1 MAFASSIAP
10 DVLGAGRDAQ
20 EASVIVDLFAWTIV
34 AVPLLLLAI
43 LSVELLVGVLA
54 PSRATGPATGSRPSA
69 VILMP
74 AHDEAGGIGAIIERL
89 RPALDERIRLLV
101 IADNCADDTAAIARA
116 AGAQVVERQDSTQRG
131 KGHALAFG
139 REQLR
144 AAPPDC
150 IVVLDADC
158 EIAPA
163 DLRLLIDTACAR
175 QRPVQSRYLLRARP
189 TDSAMT
195 QISNFAFL
203 IKNLVRQRGVTA
215 LGAPT
220 ILGGTGMAFPWALI
234 ADAPL
239 ATSHLVEDLV
249 LGIDFARKGKG
260 PLFLEQATTWSDP
273 ASQQDTLTQRTR
285 WEHGYVDTALRH
297 GLPLVLEGLAKL
309 RPGLAWHGL
318 HLLVAPLALLMS
330 VSLGALLI
338 AALLILAGAST
349 LPAILLALLI
359 GLVALLLAAAWARD
373 GRDTVRLATLARIP
387 LYLAWKLPVY
397 LRLVGRRE
405 QQWVRTRRSGEG
417 D

>member
-1 MAFASSIAP
+1 
-10 DVLGAGRDAQ
+10 
-20 EASVIVDLFAWTIV
+20 VILDLLAWAIM
-34 AVPLLLLAI
+34 AVPALLLAI
-43 LSVELLVGVLA
+43 LAVELLVGTLA
-54 PSRATGPATGSRPSA
+54 PPRRLRRDTGAGTPHSA

-89 RPALDERIRLLV
+89 RPALDARIRLLV
-101 IADNCADDTAAIARA
+101 IADNCTDETAAIARA
-116 AGAQVVERQDSTQRG
+116 AGAQVVERQDMSQRG

-139 REQLR
+139 RERLR
-144 AAPPDC
+144 ADPPDC
-150 IVVLDADC
+150 LVVLDADC

-163 DLRLLIDTACAR
+163 DLRLLVDTACAR
-175 QRPVQSRYLLRARP
+175 QRPVQSRYLLRSRP

-220 ILGGTGMAFPWALI
+220 ILGGTGMAFPWPLI

-273 ASQQDTLTQRTR
+273 AGQQDTLTQRTR

-297 GLPLVLEGLAKL
+297 GLPLFGEGLARL

-318 HLLVAPLALLMS
+318 HLLVPPLALL
-330 VSLGALLI
+330 VSLSLAAAVL
-338 AALLILAGAST
+338 AALLWLAGASPM
-349 LPAILLALLI
+349 PALLLALLI
-359 GLVALLLAAAWARD
+359 ALVGLLLACAWARD
-373 GRDTVRLATLARIP
+373 GRETVRLGTLARIP

-397 LRLVGRRE
+397 LRLVKKRE
-405 QQWVRTRRSGEG
+405 QQWVRTRRDGE
-417 D
+417 